1 MKKAL
6 LPLILLPLASLS
18 AQDLII
24 VGCDFEQASNRDL
37 PNYAASGVD
46 IATYVQST
54 DPVTGDPLFDEFGDP
69 ILELSSKNSLLQ
81 NFEFKSGTQSSSDS
95 TWGNLSLAPAPFSN
109 DIDAGVSI
117 STKFQSGDGSTIQD
131 LVVKLLPGAEYTLES
146 LHFDYKT
153 PFNASPKNITVSYI
167 SGLDD
172 AETVLWQRV
181 AAGSNE
187 ADNMDAFA
195 GVDIDL
201 ASILTDLVL
210 SGEETLTI
218 RFDMSADAAGGK
230 TGASFMDNIA
240 LVGSGGG
247 STVNEW
253 AGYPWAN
260 ENGDVDTESFLGWV
274 NVLSGDWIWSYS
286 LGQYIYCPEEFVS
299 VSGAWA
305 YVP

>member
-1 MKKAL
+1 MKKTL
-6 LPLILLPLASLS
+6 LTLILLPFASLS

-24 VGCDFEQASNRDL
+24 AGFDFEQGGNRDL
-37 PNYAASGVD
+37 PHYTASGVD
-46 IATYVQST
+46 RATYVQST

-81 NFEFKSGTQSSSDS
+81 NFVFNSSQTSSDA
-95 TWGNLSLAPAPFSN
+95 TWGNLSLDPAPFSE
-109 DIDAGVSI
+109 DPDVEVSI
-117 STKFQSGDGSTIQD
+117 STKFRDGDGSTVQD
-131 LVVKLLPGAEYTLES
+131 LVVKLLPGFEYTLKS

-153 PFNASPKNITVSYI
+153 PFNTSPKNITVSYI

-172 AETVLWQRV
+172 AQTVLWQRV
-181 AAGSNE
+181 AEGSNA
-187 ADNMDAFA
+187 ADNMTEFM

-201 ASILTDLVL
+201 GTFLADLVL
-210 SGEETLTI
+210 SGEETLII
-218 RFDMSADAAGGK
+218 RFDMSADVAGGK
-230 TGASFMDNIA
+230 TGASFLDNIA

-247 STVNEW
+247 GTLNEW
-253 AGYPWAN
+253 AGYPWN
-260 ENGDVDTESFLGWV
+260 DESGDVDTESFLGWV